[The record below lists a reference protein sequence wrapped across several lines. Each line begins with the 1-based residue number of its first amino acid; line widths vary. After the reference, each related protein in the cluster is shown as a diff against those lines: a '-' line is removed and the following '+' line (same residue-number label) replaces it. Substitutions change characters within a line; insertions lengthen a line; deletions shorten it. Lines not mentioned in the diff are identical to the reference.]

1 MTEQSTGDLAQ
12 EVKQLSERL
21 RYLEDCE
28 EIRQLMYTY
37 ARGVDR
43 IDQGQLEQVYHPD
56 AYDNHGSWEGDAK
69 TAVDL
74 LVTRGRAGTASAS
87 NHHLGN
93 MLIEINGDVAQAE
106 TYFIAYQ
113 RQHRDGKT
121 YTRARAGRYLD
132 QFERRDGRW
141 RVLNRQVVDD
151 WSRIDEVVATSPD
164 ADMNRA
170 QGKRDATDP
179 SYRLGGFRQASDGR
193 EAAPGAAEVD
203 CEGESSN
210 A

>member
-1 MTEQSTGDLAQ
+1 MTDRGTSDLAH
-12 EVKQLSERL
+12 EVEQLAARV

-43 IDQGQLEQVYHPD
+43 IDQDLLEQVYHPD
-56 AYDNHGSWEGDAK
+56 AYDNHGSWEGDAR
-69 TAVDL
+69 TAIDL

-87 NHHLGN
+87 NHLLGN
-93 MLIEINGDVAQAE
+93 MLIDIKGDVAHAE

-113 RQHRDGKT
+113 RQHRDGKI

-151 WSRIDEVVATSPD
+151 WSRFDEVVATSPD
-164 ADMNRA
+164 ADMNRV
-170 QGKRDATDP
+170 QGMRDETDP
-179 SYRLGGFRQASDGR
+179 SYRLGGFRH
-193 EAAPGAAEVD
+193 AER
-203 CEGESSN
+203 
-210 A
+210 